1 MKVPR
6 RMLDHLTPE
15 QALQLVS
22 KEQNFQQFL
31 KGRTIVDTKLKILPG
46 LRASVFFTYSVH
58 DVARAKEELKKRKEE
73 KKKQKLEN
81 RMKRKQRVVE

>member
-6 RMLDHLTPE
+6 RMLDHLTPK

-31 KGRTIVDTKLKILPG
+31 QGRTIVDTQLKILPG
-46 LRASVFFTYSVH
+46 LRASVFFTYNVH
-58 DVARAKEELKKRKEE
+58 DVARAKEELKKRKAE
-73 KKKQKLEN
+73 KKKQKLES
-81 RMKRKQRVVE
+81 RMKRKHRTVD